1 MKQFFLI
8 VFVLIYAGMPI
19 MAEESDTIYLDL
31 RNSQETINLKTP
43 QEFNSKQLN
52 LTKQNNYTVNPQ
64 NVFDFYNKNPYDKHS
79 TSHTNEKKY
88 GNFTFGNKTDST
100 FAPEKFTQTSTMFA
114 KYSKNKFSLN
124 TSYKSNSFASME
136 KTGKGTFAF
145 TPEYKLNNHVTLQ
158 NVYSTNFMDRNRKNE
173 LIFSL
178 KPFKDDRMNFDVGA
192 GQIYS
197 DTTSPIRSQVNFSTK
212 FKF

>member
-1 MKQFFLI
+1 MKKIFLI
-8 VFVLIYAGMPI
+8 AFLLIYAGMPI
-19 MAEESDTIYLDL
+19 MAEESDAIYLDL
-31 RNSQETINLKTP
+31 KNSPETINLKTP
-43 QEFNSKQLN
+43 QGFNSKQLN
-52 LTKQNNYTVNPQ
+52 LTKQNNYTVTPQ
-64 NVFDFYNKNPYDKHS
+64 NVFDYYNKTPYDKHS
-79 TSHTNEKKY
+79 TSQTSEKKY

-100 FAPEKFTQTSTMFA
+100 FAPDKFTQTSTMFA

>member
-1 MKQFFLI
+1 MKKIVLILFL
-8 VFVLIYAGMPI
+8 LIYAGLPI
-19 MAEESDTIYLDL
+19 MAEDSEAIYLDIT
-31 RNSQETINLKTP
+31 NSTEMLNLKHPQSFSSSKLDLTNQNSYTITP
-43 QEFNSKQLN
+43 QNIHD
-52 LTKQNNYTVNPQ
+52 Y
-64 NVFDFYNKNPYDKHS
+64 YNKNPYDKHS
-79 TSHTNEKKY
+79 TSHTKEKKY
-88 GNFTFGNKTDST
+88 GDFTFGNTTDST
-100 FAPEKFTQTSTMFA
+100 FAPDKFTQTSTMFA

-158 NVYSTNFMDRNRKNE
+158 NVYSTNFMDKNRKNE

>member
-1 MKQFFLI
+1 
-8 VFVLIYAGMPI
+8 MPI
-19 MAEESDTIYLDL
+19 MAEESDAIYLDL
-31 RNSQETINLKTP
+31 KNSPETINLKTP
-43 QEFNSKQLN
+43 QGFNSKQLN
-52 LTKQNNYTVNPQ
+52 LTKQNNYTVTPQ
-64 NVFDFYNKNPYDKHS
+64 NVFDYYNKTPYDKHS
-79 TSHTNEKKY
+79 TSQTNEKKY

-100 FAPEKFTQTSTMFA
+100 FAPDKFTQTSTMFA